1 VWIADKVL
9 VAKGYRLVQRDQQFL
24 MPESM
29 RDCLPASN
37 DPGNA
42 DLPTIGN
49 TVRLNPSTTP
59 KDVGYATRIP
69 IVEVRYRPDPTEEN
83 AREAT
88 RRGDAGRGHSDPGA
102 THGGQPPI

>member
-1 VWIADKVL
+1 VWFADNVL

-37 DPGNA
+37 GPGNA

-49 TVRLNPSTTP
+49 TGRLNPSRTP
-59 KDVGYATRIP
+59 KMLADATRIS
-69 IVEVRYRPDPTEEN
+69 IAKSDTGQIPTEEN
-83 AREAT
+83 ALEAT
-88 RRGDAGRGHSDPGA
+88 RRGDVGRGHTDPGA
-102 THGGQPPI
+102 THGGWPPI